1 MLVKTKYSPQPD
13 MVKWKYE
20 YFADSV
26 EGRKARKMDT
36 IDAAVVTVNDI
47 EFDADET
54 SMDRMARVV
63 ASAYGSALQDIA
75 SGTAAQTAATTA
87 LDATVQWK
95 CADDITRTV
104 SVSTLVDALEAAKD
118 NMASEWL

>member
-20 YFADSV
+20 YVADSV

-36 IDAAVVTVNDI
+36 IDAAVVTVSDI
-47 EFDADET
+47 PFDADEK

-63 ASAYGSALQDIA
+63 ASAYGAALQDIA
-75 SGTAAQTAATTA
+75 SGTAAQTACTTA
-87 LDATVQWK
+87 LDATVSWK
-95 CADDITRTV
+95 CADDVTR
-104 SVSTLVDALEAAKD
+104 SVTISTLVDALDAAKD
-118 NMASEWL
+118 AMASNWL

>member
-20 YFADSV
+20 YVADSV
-26 EGRKARKMDT
+26 EGSKARKMDT
-36 IDAAVVTVNDI
+36 INDATVTVSDI

-63 ASAYGSALQDIA
+63 ASAYGSALQSIS
-75 SGTAAQTAATTA
+75 SGTDAQTAAASA
-87 LDATVQWK
+87 LGTTVQWK
-95 CADDITRTV
+95 CADDVTRTV
-104 SVSTLVDALEAAKD
+104 SISTLVDALEAAKN
-118 NMASEWL
+118 NMANEWL

>member
-20 YFADSV
+20 YVADSV
-26 EGRKARKMDT
+26 QGSKARKMDT
-36 IDAAVVTVNDI
+36 ISEATVTVSDI

-63 ASAYGSALQDIA
+63 AAAYGSALQAIG
-75 SGTAAQTAATTA
+75 SGTAAQTAATTE

-95 CADDITRTV
+95 CADDITR
-104 SVSTLVDALEAAKD
+104 SVTISTLIDALEAAKN
-118 NMASEWL
+118 NMANEWL